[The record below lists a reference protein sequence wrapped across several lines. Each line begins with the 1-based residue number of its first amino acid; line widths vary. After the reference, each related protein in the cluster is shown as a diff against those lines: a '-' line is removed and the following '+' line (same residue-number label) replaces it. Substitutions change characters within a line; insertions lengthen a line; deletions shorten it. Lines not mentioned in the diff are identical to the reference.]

1 MIAKHGFCP
10 TFNCQRK
17 IAFSLVC
24 FCFYFLVNLEKCWQY
39 LNFLCIQISKA
50 FSFAGD
56 NYLWRIFL
64 YFLQNCLNSNFQ
76 FSFFRVK
83 PPSPPPTPTSDQY
96 FLSTFSSFPS
106 KLTLESW
113 GIDLVL
119 QIIMNGSW
127 AN

>member
-24 FCFYFLVNLEKCWQY
+24 FCFYFWVNLEKCWQY
-39 LNFLCIQISKA
+39 LNFLCIQRHFHLQVTIIFKGFFYTFSK
-50 FSFAGD
+50 
-56 NYLWRIFL
+56 
-64 YFLQNCLNSNFQ
+64 NFQ

-83 PPSPPPTPTSDQY
+83 PPSLHLPPTTHQRPILS
-96 FLSTFSSFPS
+96 LSTFSSFPS

-119 QIIMNGSW
+119 QIIMNGS
-127 AN
+127 